1 MDLSGEPLGKS
12 PAMKAVLEKVA
23 RLIQLQSGSPR
34 LPPILI
40 QGETGTGKGFIAEF
54 IHRKGQRSAGPFVAV
69 NCAAVPEQLQEAEM
83 FGFERGAFT
92 DAKQAKPGLFQAA
105 HTGTI
110 FLDEVGDLSQ
120 AFQAKLL
127 KVIDERA
134 VRRVGNTRSEPVN
147 VSIIAA
153 TNLDLAVL
161 TRKGEFRE
169 DLYHRLAVLTLW
181 LPPLRER
188 GDDVLLLAERLLDHT
203 CREYEK
209 SARSFAPDVRAA
221 LLSNPWKGNIRDLRN
236 VIERIVLLSDDELI
250 TAQMIGLPD
259 ASSAPP
265 ASPAPTLSPASA
277 GDSLAPV
284 RLYEALAASRWN
296 VSRAAASLAIS
307 RNRLR
312 YWMEQYE
319 LRRGMTPPTPSEG
332 PVRASVPETATA
344 TGSPVVAAPASAR
357 VRWERRRITLLR
369 AALGSPTTSASYT
382 GWTSEDLVEKVRSFG
397 GRVEELSPTGIVAA
411 FGLEPIEDAP
421 RHAALAAMA
430 MQKAAERNRRD
441 AADIGITVAIH
452 VGQFLVGESG
462 GAAQI
467 DLDAKREASAVL
479 EALLT
484 AAETDSIVV
493 SESAATFLERRF
505 DLTSL
510 GVRPGLAAPSY
521 RLAGRERSRIGPSSS
536 RARFVGRRNDL
547 DLLQSR
553 LDSVARGHGQI
564 VGIVGEAGI
573 GKSRLVFEFRHSVR
587 QQPVTYL
594 EGRCLSYASTVPF
607 LPLLEILRQNF
618 GLVEAHGP
626 ESIVEKVQAG
636 LASVGLAADEWAAY
650 FLQLLGLK
658 EGTERLA
665 GLSPE
670 AIKSRT
676 LEAMRQLALKGSRQR
691 PIVFVVEDLH
701 WIDKSSEEVVA
712 SMVQGLA
719 GSPVLFLATYR
730 PGYRPS
736 WMDKSYATQIAL
748 QPLSEEDSMTV
759 VRSVLRTETLPDPLA
774 RIILDKADGNPFFLE
789 EFSRAVRDQG
799 ELPPALTVPD
809 TIQDV
814 LLARMHRL
822 SDGPK
827 QALQTAALLG
837 REASLPLLRS
847 IWTGPGPLEEHLGDL
862 MTMEFLYEQREAGE
876 PAYSFKH
883 ALTQEVAYAML
894 SASRRQT
901 LHLAAARAL
910 ESIYADRIPDALERL
925 AYHYSKTDEAEKAI
939 EYLTLF
945 ARKAVTLYA
954 HEEAVRALQ
963 AAEIHVQ
970 GLPAGERDRRRL
982 DLALRHAS
990 SLFPLGRLQEILD
1003 LLLPQREPL
1012 ARMQDAALA
1021 GHYHFLLGRTYSF
1034 LADHERAA
1042 ERAQQAIREADRCGD
1057 ATTKGKAFCLLGQD
1071 GPLAGKALDGIAQG
1085 RQAVELLEGT
1095 EERWW
1100 LGHAHWVVAL
1110 NYLQIGSYPPA
1121 LEALAHANAIAESTG
1136 DPILQTMIAW
1146 CTALIH
1152 AVSGASD
1159 IAIAECRRAVERAP
1173 DPLNQA
1179 IATGWLGF
1187 AHIEKG
1193 EGAQAILALEQA
1205 AEKAS
1210 RFGYRPLQ
1218 SWFTAFLA
1226 EAHRIDGR
1234 FDTARELATKS
1245 LQIATDARVR
1255 VATGW
1260 ARLCLGRIANVTGAH
1275 AEAEQHLKAALDTF
1289 TGIQS
1294 RYEMGRTQLDLAVA
1308 AHAQGKLEAAASAL
1322 RAAHELFGELGLI
1335 RYAERAKGL
1344 AKDLSIAL
1352 T

>member
-69 NCAAVPEQLQEAEM
+69 NCAAFPEQLLEAEM

-110 FLDEVGDLSQ
+110 FLDEVSELSQ

-127 KVIDERA
+127 KAIDERA
-134 VRRVGNTRSEPVN
+134 ARRLGSTRSEPVN

-153 TNLDLAVL
+153 TNLDLAAL
-161 TRKGEFRE
+161 TREGKFRE

-188 GDDVLLLAERLLDHT
+188 GDDVILLAERLLDRT
-203 CREYEK
+203 CREYGK
-209 SARSFAPDVRAA
+209 PARSFTHDARAA
-221 LLSNPWKGNIRDLRN
+221 LLAHPWDGNIRDLRN

-250 TAQMIGLPD
+250 TARTIGMPD
-259 ASSAPP
+259 AAGAPP
-265 ASPAPTLSPASA
+265 ARPPLATSPSSVPAA
-277 GDSLAPV
+277 DDLDPG
-284 RLYEALAASRWN
+284 RLYAALVASRWN
-296 VSRAAASLAIS
+296 VSRASASLGIS

-319 LRRGMTPPTPSEG
+319 FRRGMPPPTPAQS
-332 PVRASVPETATA
+332 PVHASTRETA
-344 TGSPVVAAPASAR
+344 AAAGRSGGAVSAR
-357 VRWERRRITLLR
+357 VRWERRRLTLLR
-369 AALGSPTTSASYT
+369 AALAVPTPSASYT
-382 GWTSEDLVEKVRSFG
+382 GWTSEVLVEKVQSFG

-430 MQKAAERNRRD
+430 IQKAAERNRRD
-441 AADIGITVAIH
+441 AADVGITVAIH

-462 GAAQI
+462 AAAQI

-479 EALLT
+479 EALLAT
-484 AAETDSIVV
+484 ADTDTIVV
-493 SESAATFLERRF
+493 SESAATFLKRRF

-510 GVRPGLAAPSY
+510 GVRPGLAAPVY
-521 RLAGRERSRIGPSSS
+521 RLAGRERSRVGPSGS
-536 RARFVGRRNDL
+536 RARFVGRRQDL
-547 DLLQSR
+547 NLLQSR
-553 LDSVARGHGQI
+553 LDSVTRGHGQI

-573 GKSRLVFEFRHSVR
+573 GKSRLIFEFRQSVR

-594 EGRCLSYASTVPF
+594 EGSCLSYASSVPF
-607 LPLLEILRQNF
+607 LPVLEILRQNF
-618 GLVEAHGP
+618 GIADAHGP
-626 ESIVEKVQAG
+626 ESVAEKVNAG
-636 LASVGLAADEWAAY
+636 LAAVGPEPEEWSAY
-650 FLQLLGLK
+650 LLQLLGVK

-676 LEAMRQLALKGSRQR
+676 LEAMRQLSLRGSRLR

-759 VRSVLRTETLPDPLA
+759 VRSVLRTEAVPDPLA
-774 RIILDKADGNPFFLE
+774 RLILDKADGNPFFLE
-789 EFSRAVRDQG
+789 EFCRAVRDEG
-799 ELPPALTVPD
+799 NLPSALAVPD

-814 LLARMHRL
+814 LLARIHRL
-822 SDGPK
+822 ADGPK
-827 QALQTAALLG
+827 QTLQTAALFG
-837 REASLPLLRS
+837 REASLPLLRALWVGS
-847 IWTGPGPLEEHLGDL
+847 DDALEEHLQDL
-862 MTMEFLYEQREAGE
+862 ITMEFLFEQREGAE
-876 PAYSFKH
+876 PVYSFKH
-883 ALTQEVAYAML
+883 ALAQEVAYATL
-894 SASRRQT
+894 SASQRQT
-901 LHLAAARAL
+901 LHLAAGRAL
-910 ESIYADRIPDALERL
+910 ETMYADRIPDALERL

-963 AAEIHVQ
+963 AAESHVQ
-970 GLPAGERDRRRL
+970 SLPPGERDRRRL
-982 DLALRHAS
+982 DLSLRHAS

-1012 ARMQDAALA
+1012 ARLQDAALA
-1021 GHYHFLLGRTYSF
+1021 GHYHFLLGRTDSF
-1034 LADHERAA
+1034 LADHERSA

-1071 GPLAGKALDGIAQG
+1071 GPLSGKALEGIAHG

-1136 DPILQTMIAW
+1136 DPILQTMI
-1146 CTALIH
+1146 
-1152 AVSGASD
+1152 
-1159 IAIAECRRAVERAP
+1159 
-1173 DPLNQA
+1173 
-1179 IATGWLGF
+1179 
-1187 AHIEKG
+1187 
-1193 EGAQAILALEQA
+1193 
-1205 AEKAS
+1205 
-1210 RFGYRPLQ
+1210 
-1218 SWFTAFLA
+1218 
-1226 EAHRIDGR
+1226 
-1234 FDTARELATKS
+1234 
-1245 LQIATDARVR
+1245 
-1255 VATGW
+1255 
-1260 ARLCLGRIANVTGAH
+1260 
-1275 AEAEQHLKAALDTF
+1275 
-1289 TGIQS
+1289 
-1294 RYEMGRTQLDLAVA
+1294 
-1308 AHAQGKLEAAASAL
+1308 
-1322 RAAHELFGELGLI
+1322 
-1335 RYAERAKGL
+1335 
-1344 AKDLSIAL
+1344 
-1352 T
+1352 